1 MYKQACQVT
10 VISHGGAPHA
20 GTLRPRLDSSA
31 ALTGALAA
39 RLEGRLRHLERINDA
54 LLDCGGGG
62 GGGGGGDP
70 RPPGRSLEEERLIR
84 LAITSLDMIR
94 DRISGVSAL
103 SAIPQALAPAIPVAR
118 TLSSGLFG
126 LVPECSRQL
135 CDLSASLGSIV
146 ADSAVLTSA
155 RCDFGSFNAES
166 ARLLDGAKL
175 TADSEMYER
184 HPNLRTAETGST

>member
-10 VISHGGAPHA
+10 VVSHGGVRHA

-31 ALTGALAA
+31 ALAGALAA

-54 LLDCGGGG
+54 LLDGSGY

-70 RPPGRSLEEERLIR
+70 RRPGRSLEEERLIR

-94 DRISGVSAL
+94 DRISGVSL
-103 SAIPQALAPAIPVAR
+103 MSAIPQALAPAIPVAR
-118 TLSSGLFG
+118 TLSSGLFDP
-126 LVPECSRQL
+126 VPECSRQM
-135 CDLSASLGSIV
+135 CELSAGLGSIV